1 MRTVTGFE
9 QTESHISWL
18 LFTEDHVLKIKKPVT
33 FGFLDL
39 SKVEA
44 RFEACQREVEL
55 NRRLAPDVY
64 EGVGTFTYP
73 DGREEPV
80 VVMRRLPSDRRL
92 SALIQFDDPSVG
104 TQLERIARRLAA
116 FHAGA
121 TRNHDIDAACTVGA
135 VIRLWDDNMAELRTV
150 SASVLVPDDLDR
162 IDQLALRY
170 LSGRSELFDTRIRSG
185 HAVDGHGD
193 LLADDIF
200 CMDDGPRLLDCL
212 EFADSLRHIDTLSD
226 AASLAMD
233 LERSGR
239 PDLSTAFLDSY
250 RQASIDAWPESLAH
264 FYITY
269 RAMVRAKVACLRAR
283 TGDRDAP
290 YEARGLTAL
299 ALAHAEAATIRLVL
313 VGGLPG
319 TGKSTLAGGLSA
331 ATGWPLLRS
340 DVLRKELAGLR
351 PSESAATAFQA
362 GMYGAEA
369 TASVYAELLSRAALL
384 LRSGRS
390 VILDATWTRQCW
402 RDAAN
407 ELGQWAE
414 ADVVGLECE
423 ASRELATLR
432 MNLRGTEGWDPSD
445 ASPTIAEAMAQV
457 AEPWLDALP
466 VDTSVLPEDS
476 LTAVLELLDWANG

>member
-1 MRTVTGFE
+1 VTGLD
-9 QTESHISWL
+9 QIESHISWL
-18 LFTEDHVLKIKKPVT
+18 LFTEDHVLKIKKPVILP
-33 FGFLDL
+33 FLDL
-39 SKVEA
+39 STVDA
-44 RFEACQREVEL
+44 RFEACRQEVEL

-73 DGREEPV
+73 DGRLEPV
-80 VVMRRLPSDRRL
+80 VVMRRLPSEARL
-92 SALIQFDDPSVG
+92 STLIQADDPGVG
-104 TQLERIARRLAA
+104 TQLELIARRLAA

-121 TRNHDIDAACTVGA
+121 ARNSEIEEACTHGA
-135 VIRLWDDNMAELRTV
+135 VTRLWARNMAELRMVT
-150 SASVLVPDDLDR
+150 ASVLEPVDLDR
-162 IDQLALRY
+162 IDELARRY
-170 LSGRSELFDTRIRSG
+170 LAGRSELFGTRILSG

-200 CMDDGPRLLDCL
+200 CLDDGPRLLDCL
-212 EFADSLRHIDTLSD
+212 EFDASLRYVDTLSD

-233 LERSGR
+233 LERLGR
-239 PDLSTAFLDSY
+239 PDLSTAFLDAY
-250 RQASIDAWPESLAH
+250 RQASVDAWPPSLAH
-264 FYITY
+264 FYISY

-283 TGDRDAP
+283 TGDHDAP
-290 YEARGLTAL
+290 YEARRLTAL
-299 ALAHAEAATIRLVL
+299 ALAHVTAATVRLVL

-351 PSESAATAFQA
+351 PSESAAAAFQA

-402 RDAAN
+402 RDAAR
-407 ELGQWAE
+407 EVGQGAD

-423 ASRELATLR
+423 ASTELAALR
-432 MNLRGTEGWDPSD
+432 LTRRGTEGRDASD
-445 ASPTIAEAMAQV
+445 ATASIAEAMAQV
-457 AEPWLDALP
+457 AEPWVDALP

-476 LTAVLELLDWANG
+476 LTAVLRLLDWANG